1 LKYQI
6 SNTEIIAQRLLPA
19 NLDSIDYADD
29 GGVYRAVLTAKGH
42 ASGTSLDDQDGL
54 LRSRTHGINRD
65 DVAFFVLTVD
75 AHEPRYEELAPMKP
89 LVFARRNYGSDN
101 TS

>member
-29 GGVYRAVLTAKGH
+29 GGVYGAVLAAKGH
-42 ASGTSLDDQDGL
+42 ARGASLDDQDGL
-54 LRSRTHGINRD
+54 MNTRPHGINSD
-65 DVAFFVLTVD
+65 DVAFFVLAVD
-75 AHEPRYEELAPMKP
+75 AHKSRYE
-89 LVFARRNYGSDN
+89 
-101 TS
+101 